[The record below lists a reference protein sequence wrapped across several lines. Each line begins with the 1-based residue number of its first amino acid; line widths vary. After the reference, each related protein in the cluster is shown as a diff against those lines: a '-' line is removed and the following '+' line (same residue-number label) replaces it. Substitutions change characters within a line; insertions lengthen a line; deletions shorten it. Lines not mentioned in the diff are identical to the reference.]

1 MALDGK
7 LLRRAI
13 ERLEADNKRD
23 EQALEARR
31 EKVYSRLPRVRE
43 IDGIIAGSF
52 AKAAYAALD
61 AGGRDPAAVL
71 RSVELENLSLQAERA
86 ELMSGAGFAPDC
98 LTMKPR
104 CEKCGDRGYVGTKL
118 CDCLLRYYKEEQRR
132 ELSQLLKLGEET
144 FDAFSLEYYDDR
156 PDRDGRSPRQR
167 MEVIY
172 EICLQY
178 ARKFGGERD
187 NLFMTGGPG
196 LGKTFLSTC
205 IARVVSEA
213 GWSVV
218 YDTAVSVFSR
228 FEEAR
233 FSRQGTDPEELRAEL
248 ERYMRCDL
256 LILDDL
262 GTEMTT
268 SFTVSAL
275 YDLINTRVRSGKKT
289 IISSNL
295 SVDEVRRRYSPQIAS
310 RLAGDFMVLS
320 FVGRDIRA
328 MKREGA

>member
-13 ERLEADNKRD
+13 ERLEADNQKD
-23 EQALEARR
+23 EQAR
-31 EKVYSRLPRVRE
+31 ERLRQRVYTQLPRVAD
-43 IDGIIAGSF
+43 IDRTIAGSF
-52 AKAAYAALD
+52 AEAAYAALD
-61 AGGRDPAAVL
+61 AGGGDPEKVL
-71 RSVELENLSLQAERA
+71 HEVAMENLALQAERA

-98 LTMKPR
+98 LDEKPR
-104 CEKCGDRGYVGTKL
+104 CRKCGDRGFIGTKI
-118 CDCLLRYYKEEQRR
+118 CDCLLRYYKTEQTK

-144 FDAFSLEYYDDR
+144 FDAFSLEYYDDK
-156 PDRDGRSPRQR
+156 PGRDGVVPREQ
-167 MEVIY
+167 MEVVY

-187 NLFMTGGPG
+187 NLFMTGEPG

-205 IARVVSEA
+205 IARVVAEA

-218 YDTAVSVFSR
+218 YDTAVSLFSR

-233 FSRQGTDPEELRAEL
+233 FNRAGADPEELQAEL

-262 GTEMTT
+262 GTEMST
-268 SFTVSAL
+268 SFTVSTL

-289 IISSNL
+289 IINSNL
-295 SVDEVRRRYSPQIAS
+295 NLEEIRRRYSPQIAS
-310 RLAGDFMVLS
+310 RLAGDFTLLR
-320 FVGRDIRA
+320 FVGRDIRLQKKNA
-328 MKREGA
+328 

>member
-1 MALDGK
+1 MSLDGK

-13 ERLEADNKRD
+13 ERLEEDNKRD
-23 EQALEARR
+23 ARERDRLR
-31 EKVYSRLPRVRE
+31 EKVYGRLPRVEE
-43 IDGIIAGSF
+43 IDRHIARSF
-52 AKAAYAALD
+52 AEAAYAALD
-61 AGGRDPAAVL
+61 AGSGDPEKVL
-71 RSVELENLSLQAERA
+71 HGVAMENQALQAERA
-86 ELMSGAGFAPDC
+86 ELMSAAGFAPDC
-98 LTMKPR
+98 LDEKPR
-104 CEKCGDRGYVGTKL
+104 CARCGDRGFIGSRP
-118 CDCLLRYYKEEQRR
+118 CECLLRCYKEEQTK

-156 PDRDGRSPRQR
+156 PGKDGVVPREQ
-167 MEVIY
+167 MEVVY

-187 NLFMTGGPG
+187 NLFLTGGPG

-205 IARVVSEA
+205 IARVVAEA

-233 FSRQGTDPEELRAEL
+233 FNRLGTDPEELRAEL
-248 ERYMRCDL
+248 DRYMNCDL

-262 GTEMTT
+262 GTEMSTAFTT
-268 SFTVSAL
+268 STL
-275 YDLINTRVRSGKKT
+275 YDLLNTRVRSGKKT

-295 SVDEVRRRYSPQIAS
+295 GPDEIRRRYSPQIAS
-310 RLAGDFMVLS
+310 RLAGDFTLLR
-320 FVGRDIRA
+320 FVGKDIRLLKK
-328 MKREGA
+328 M

>member
-1 MALDGK
+1 MSLDGK

-13 ERLEADNKRD
+13 ERLEEDNKRD
-23 EQALEARR
+23 ERARERMR
-31 EKVYSRLPRVRE
+31 EQVYERLPRVAELDRR
-43 IDGIIAGSF
+43 IAGAF
-52 AKAAYAALD
+52 AEAAYAALD
-61 AGGRDPAAVL
+61 AGGGDPEKVL
-71 RSVELENLSLQAERA
+71 HGVARENLALQAERA
-86 ELMSGAGFAPDC
+86 DLMRAAGFAPDC
-98 LTMKPR
+98 LDEKPR
-104 CEKCGDRGYVGTKL
+104 CRKCGDRGYIGSRP
-118 CDCLLRYYKEEQRR
+118 CECLLRYYKDEQRR

-156 PDRDGRSPRQR
+156 PGKDGVVPREQ
-167 MEVIY
+167 MEVVY

-187 NLFMTGGPG
+187 NLFLTGGPG

-205 IARVVSEA
+205 IARVVAEA

-233 FSRQGTDPEELRAEL
+233 FNRLGTDPEELQAEL
-248 ERYMRCDL
+248 SRYMNCDL

-262 GTEMTT
+262 GTEMST

-295 SVDEVRRRYSPQIAS
+295 GPEEIRRRYSPQIAS
-310 RLAGDFMVLS
+310 RLAGEFTLLR
-320 FVGRDIRA
+320 FVGRDVRM
-328 MKREGA
+328 MKKMGN